1 MRNLLKTSFFILQQI
16 KNVRRSKKQL
26 EQQLWNIAIKL
37 RGKMEADDFR
47 NYILGFIFYK
57 YLSERMH
64 NYADSIL
71 KQNGIK
77 YIDIKVNNPTGK
89 EYIEAIREET
99 LGKLGYFL
107 EPSELFSEI
116 AKRWNSN
123 KEGENNFILEDFGMI
138 LPTSNNLPL
147 VQPVRMIPIPCFKI
161 LNLIQLNRE

>member
-1 MRNLLKTSFFILQQI
+1 
-16 KNVRRSKKQL
+16 
-26 EQQLWNIAIKL
+26 
-37 RGKMEADDFR
+37 
-47 NYILGFIFYK
+47 
-57 YLSERMH
+57 MH

-77 YIDIKVNNPTGK
+77 YIDINVDNPTEK

-99 LGKLGYFL
+99 LVKLGYFL

-116 AKRWNSN
+116 AKRWNSD
-123 KEGENNFILEDFGMI
+123 KKGENNFILENLGMI